1 MNPVRTFS
9 FFTSGQA
16 TATRTYTLN
25 PLKRYLITGAITKT
39 DGIGYSHAYISELCT
54 GSGDQILCGVRDLN
68 GDDDLRLTEFISNA
82 ISVTVKF
89 RSTGAGR
96 RRMEGVLY
104 EL

>member
-9 FFTSGQA
+9 FWTSGA
-16 TATRTYTLN
+16 FTATRTYSLN
-25 PLKRYLITGAITKT
+25 PLKRYLITGGVTKT
-39 DGIGYSHAYISELCT
+39 EGTSYSHAYISELCT
-54 GSGDQILCGVRDLN
+54 GSGDVILCGVRDLN

-82 ISVTVKF
+82 VSVTVKF